1 MKKAYVTESFSH
13 FNTCKGNVV
22 YLENVNFVFI
32 SRKKVHTLT
41 TMEFISR
48 KQLIF
53 ILDERSFN
61 ILALG
66 QGICAKILL
75 QGLLENLEFS
85 IKLSWLLNIYPL
97 EYFFV
102 IFNSKSFLSHIFIF
116 SFTMMQTLYFLMTE
130 ISFLNLIMNHIC
142 MIIHR

>member
-66 QGICAKILL
+66 QGICTKILL

-97 EYFFV
+97 EYFLLFSTQNHSYL
-102 IFNSKSFLSHIFIF
+102 IF
-116 SFTMMQTLYFLMTE
+116 LYFPLQWCRHC
-130 ISFLNLIMNHIC
+130 IFWWLKYHF
-142 MIIHR
+142 

>member
-1 MKKAYVTESFSH
+1 MTESFSH

-32 SRKKVHTLT
+32 SRKKVHALT

-66 QGICAKILL
+66 HGICTKTLL

-85 IKLSWLLNIYPL
+85 IKLS
-97 EYFFV
+97 
-102 IFNSKSFLSHIFIF
+102 
-116 SFTMMQTLYFLMTE
+116 
-130 ISFLNLIMNHIC
+130 
-142 MIIHR
+142 